1 MGTYLGLLSTIENVR
16 KCSIMSW
23 SRITKL
29 FVVFIAICM
38 MLVGCSESERLDGSE
53 DVRRLKS
60 AADSLKI
67 DSSSLSSNIE
77 STPDHVTLDLT
88 STLKIDSSVT
98 IPNISSGKR
107 YVAKKVRWN
116 YEEVSSVFSIGEIV
130 ESKNASSFIGTERY
144 IALGDGQLSFGEL
157 IFSQNNYQIAL
168 QYSPDINNG
177 SVKLI
182 KKDLAFMTS
191 ADAISSFSEV
201 CENLGFMV
209 EGEVE
214 MISLDSETLNQE
226 ADKARESV
234 PRDELS
240 SVLLS
245 DEDYYRV
252 YSESDEVHILIT
264 SQQFEGVP
272 FTKSSYTD
280 SKSGMSYKGTFL
292 RAYLRQAGIA
302 EFYAGEI
309 YEGFELLQ
317 EEENIV
323 SLDVA
328 LDELATQDSSML
340 SEEVKTVYDIKLELV
355 PRPNSSDSSTSI
367 ITLAWVFSCT
377 TDSQDQVT
385 TLFVDALDGE
395 SF

>member
-1 MGTYLGLLSTIENVR
+1 MGTYLGLLSTVENVR

-29 FVVFIAICM
+29 AIAIIAVFTT
-38 MLVGCSESERLDGSE
+38 LVGCSEFERLNGGESAGRLE
-53 DVRRLKS
+53 SAIDVLQ
-60 AADSLKI
+60 I

-116 YEEVSSVFSIGEIV
+116 YEEVNSIFSIDEIV
-130 ESKNASSFIGTERY
+130 ESINASSFIGTKRY

-157 IFSQNNYQIAL
+157 NFSQNNYQIAL

-182 KKDLAFMTS
+182 EKDLAFMTS
-191 ADAISSFSEV
+191 ADAISSFSEL
-201 CENLGFMV
+201 CEKLGFMV

-214 MISLDSETLNQE
+214 IISLDSETLNQE

-234 PRDELS
+234 PRDEIS
-240 SVLLS
+240 SIILS
-245 DEDYYRV
+245 DENYYRV

-292 RAYLRQAGIA
+292 RAYLRQGGIA

-317 EEENIV
+317 EQENIV
-323 SLDVA
+323 ALDVA

-340 SEEVKTVYDIKLELV
+340 SGEVKTVYDIKLELV

-377 TDSQDQVT
+377 TDSQDQAT